1 MSTTLVRTHRHLPAR
16 VAHGAR
22 RRIVT
27 RWSVLRAHAES
38 GMSTAE
44 YAVGTLAACTFA
56 AVLIAV
62 VKSGAVSSALSKII
76 TSALAIGS

>member
-1 MSTTLVRTHRHLPAR
+1 MSSALVARTRRTRFARH
-16 VAHGAR
+16 VAQ
-22 RRIVT
+22 
-27 RWSVLRAHAES
+27 RWAALRSAGES

-62 VKSGAVSSALSKII
+62 VKSGAVSSAITKLI